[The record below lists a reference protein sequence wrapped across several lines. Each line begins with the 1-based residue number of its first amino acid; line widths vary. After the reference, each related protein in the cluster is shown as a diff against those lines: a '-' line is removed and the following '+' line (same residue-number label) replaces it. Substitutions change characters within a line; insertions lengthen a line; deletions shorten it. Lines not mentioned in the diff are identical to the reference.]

1 MSSRIKK
8 QECTSSA
15 VSGLWGGVAL
25 AMLLVTGG
33 IAAQRPSSERSSSE
47 RPSPEKLLEAK
58 LESAFLKKADWEM
71 DYDLALKRAREAKKP
86 ILGYFTTA
94 GY

>member
-1 MSSRIKK
+1 MNLLLAGSVSALGGSSP
-8 QECTSSA
+8 
-15 VSGLWGGVAL
+15 
-25 AMLLVTGG
+25 
-33 IAAQRPSSERSSSE
+33 AQRAE

-58 LESAFLKKADWEM
+58 LDSAFLKKAEWVM

>member
-33 IAAQRPSSERSSSE
+33 IAAQRSSSE

-58 LESAFLKKADWEM
+58 LESAFLKKEDWEM